1 MEEKQKEE
9 QVIEEQIGEIEIKKI
24 FDIFYSNTNSLT
36 KKDNKFII
44 DYETFGKSMG
54 FSKQLC
60 DDLYA
65 IQDFAVINVFYKE
78 KEIPSFLKE
87 IEIEDLSK
95 KKEKYHIYRYEYCH
109 DLITEQKKF
118 TNPVIII
125 NNRIESFDKL
135 KNLFFDIRS
144 KFKIM
149 DLKIINY
156 KNIFEKNES
165 NKEDKITGNSYSK
178 NFKYYF
184 KYPKQ
189 DDLFLYHYS
198 LERTNK
204 SF

>member
-9 QVIEEQIGEIEIKKI
+9 QVIEEKIGEIEIKKI

-95 KKEKYHIYRYEYCH
+95 KKR
-109 DLITEQKKF
+109 
-118 TNPVIII
+118 
-125 NNRIESFDKL
+125 
-135 KNLFFDIRS
+135 
-144 KFKIM
+144 KI
-149 DLKIINY
+149 
-156 KNIFEKNES
+156 
-165 NKEDKITGNSYSK
+165 SY
-178 NFKYYF
+178 
-184 KYPKQ
+184 
-189 DDLFLYHYS
+189 L
-198 LERTNK
+198 
-204 SF
+204 